1 MAADGPTHG
10 EQALAEAIATS
21 DVLRRVAGTTAIH
34 IYEMRYAA
42 DGSYV
47 CTAFIGAGLESLL
60 GSLPEGVD
68 EEEAWEAAVHPDDQ
82 AAYAEFGR
90 TCQRGEPAEVEF
102 RLVGYDGVTRWVWER
117 ARPRIEAGVVYVD
130 GIVADVSERRR
141 AAEELARAQARV
153 EHLAYHDP
161 LTDLPNRLLFQEHL
175 DVALRSADRS
185 GGAVA
190 VLFADLNDFKLV
202 NDSHGHAA
210 GDQVLCEVAER
221 LRGAVRASDVVARLG
236 GDEFLI
242 LIRDAGPDAGEI
254 RRSADTVIGEVR
266 SALTA
271 PIRLRNADV
280 ETELAV
286 SASIGVSVYPSE
298 ATDAEAMLRDADI
311 AMYQAK
317 LAARDGRQPAGQSR
331 KGSAR
336 LSMLARLRTAL
347 DRDEM
352 VLHYQ
357 PLVDLEDGSLVGAEA
372 LIRWQDPQR
381 GLVPPSDFLPLAER
395 AGLMVPLSEWVL
407 DQACRQ
413 AAGWR
418 REGLDLYVSVNMPPP
433 MWRPTAMRHLMGTLE
448 SFGLTPDRL
457 MVELT
462 ESAVAADGHIEPV
475 LAELHHRGLRLAI
488 DDFGTGHSSL
498 SRLSQLSVTTLKIDR
513 SFITGLPSDHGAAI
527 LVTAIVQLALNLGLQ
542 PLAEGV
548 ETEEQRA
555 FLLNHGCPWGQG
567 FLFSPAV
574 PAHDIPGLYSTRNR
588 RAA

>member
-1 MAADGPTHG
+1 
-10 EQALAEAIATS
+10 
-21 DVLRRVAGTTAIH
+21 
-34 IYEMRYAA
+34 
-42 DGSYV
+42 
-47 CTAFIGAGLESLL
+47 
-60 GSLPEGVD
+60 
-68 EEEAWEAAVHPDDQ
+68 
-82 AAYAEFGR
+82 
-90 TCQRGEPAEVEF
+90 
-102 RLVGYDGVTRWVWER
+102 
-117 ARPRIEAGVVYVD
+117 
-130 GIVADVSERRR
+130 
-141 AAEELARAQARV
+141 
-153 EHLAYHDP
+153 
-161 LTDLPNRLLFQEHL
+161 
-175 DVALRSADRS
+175 
-185 GGAVA
+185 
-190 VLFADLNDFKLV
+190 
-202 NDSHGHAA
+202 
-210 GDQVLCEVAER
+210 
-221 LRGAVRASDVVARLG
+221 
-236 GDEFLI
+236 
-242 LIRDAGPDAGEI
+242 
-254 RRSADTVIGEVR
+254 
-266 SALTA
+266 
-271 PIRLRNADV
+271 
-280 ETELAV
+280 
-286 SASIGVSVYPSE
+286 
-298 ATDAEAMLRDADI
+298 
-311 AMYQAK
+311 
-317 LAARDGRQPAGQSR
+317 
-331 KGSAR
+331 
-336 LSMLARLRTAL
+336 MLARLRTAL